1 MQILS
6 TGSPKLYE
14 KKKLYNIS
22 AELYRDI
29 LWTPEAFPGPNLRFI
44 GFRAKGQP
52 SQLEEDEMSSVINI

>member
-29 LWTPEAFPGPNLRFI
+29 LWTPEAFPGPNLRF
-44 GFRAKGQP
+44 RA
-52 SQLEEDEMSSVINI
+52 SLSYMEEDF

>member
-1 MQILS
+1 MYVCITVFTHMQILS

-29 LWTPEAFPGPNLRFI
+29 SSSTKRNR
-44 GFRAKGQP
+44 KK
-52 SQLEEDEMSSVINI
+52 EEK

>member
-1 MQILS
+1 MYVCITVFTRMQILS

-29 LWTPEAFPGPNLRFI
+29 LWTPEAFPGPNLRFRFYL
-44 GFRAKGQP
+44 GPKGP
-52 SQLEEDEMSSVINI
+52 AGGG